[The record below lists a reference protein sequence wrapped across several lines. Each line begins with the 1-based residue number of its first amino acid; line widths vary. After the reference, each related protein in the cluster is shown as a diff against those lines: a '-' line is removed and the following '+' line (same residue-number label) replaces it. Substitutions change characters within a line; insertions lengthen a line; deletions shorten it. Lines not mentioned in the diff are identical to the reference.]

1 MRPAAVRLALMA
13 AVAAALVVAACG
25 QKGPLYLPE
34 KGGQVVTTSATA
46 PAPGQS
52 APRQPSPTP
61 QAQSAPGQTMVT
73 PAQPAQTQPP
83 TAQPPTA
90 QPPTNQPQSAQ
101 PAPATPSPHKKAD
114 PDSDSQTPQ

>member
-1 MRPAAVRLALMA
+1 MRAAALRLALLP
-13 AVAAALVVAACG
+13 AVSAALAVTACG

-46 PAPGQS
+46 STPGQS

-73 PAQPAQTQPP
+73 PALPAQTPP
-83 TAQPPTA
+83 PPA
-90 QPPTNQPQSAQ
+90 
-101 PAPATPSPHKKAD
+101 PAPATAASHKKGD